1 MNAIIQLWLIFYTLR
16 MRLNIFDKCISNPYI
31 KMFQCSE
38 NFLITVATVSQEVLT
53 GFMML
58 ETENDQRF
66 MPNLSTKEGFAVYNK
81 PEVTGSKELRWS
93 KTLKADAVCRNHDRC
108 HQCVRMDFSERCDI
122 HKGYKFE
129 ARQDS
134 VTQKKVRFPRENF
147 HFRRL

>member
-1 MNAIIQLWLIFYTLR
+1 
-16 MRLNIFDKCISNPYI
+16 MRLNKVVEYISKPYF

-38 NFLITVATVSQEVLT
+38 NFSIMVATVSQVVLM
-53 GFMML
+53 GFMTL
-58 ETENDQRF
+58 EIENVQPS
-66 MPNLSTKEGFAVYNK
+66 MPNLSIKEGLTILNK
-81 PEVTGSKELRWS
+81 PEVTGSEEVRWS
-93 KTLKADAVCRNHDRC
+93 ETLKADAVCRNHDRC

-134 VTQKKVRFPRENF
+134 VTQKKVRFQGENF

>member
-1 MNAIIQLWLIFYTLR
+1 MLR
-16 MRLNIFDKCISNPYI
+16 MRQNIFDKCISNPYI
-31 KMFQCSE
+31 KMFQCLA
-38 NFLITVATVSQEVLT
+38 NFLITVATASQVVLM

-66 MPNLSTKEGFAVYNK
+66 MPNLSTKEGFTVYNK
-81 PEVTGSKELRWS
+81 PEVTGSDRKWPEVTGSKELWWS
-93 KTLKADAVCRNHDRC
+93 ETLKADAVCRNHDRC

-134 VTQKKVRFPRENF
+134 VTQKKVRFQRENF